1 MPVVSFSLQDDELGE
16 LEKLKQDGGFSN
28 RSEVVRHS
36 LQLLLAEHR
45 SLEDVKGQITA
56 VLTIGFSDSGKDRH
70 CNRVQ
75 HDYNHL
81 ISAMMHAH
89 TIGGGC
95 IEVLV
100 AKGEAKEVR
109 EFLQKLRTKKSVQH
123 VRVELF
129 GEDEE

>member
-1 MPVVSFSLQDDELGE
+1 MPVVSFSLQDDELSE
-16 LEKLKQDGGFSN
+16 LEKLKKDGGFSN

-36 LQLLLAEHR
+36 LQLLLAQHQ
-45 SLEDVKGQITA
+45 SLEDVEGEITA
-56 VLTIGFSDSGKDRH
+56 VFTVSFSDSGKDRH
-70 CNRVQ
+70 CNRIQ
-75 HDYNHL
+75 HDYNYL

-95 IEVLV
+95 IEVV
-100 AKGEAKEVR
+100 VVKGEAKEVR
-109 EFLQKLRTKKSVQH
+109 EFLQKLRTRKSVHH